1 MNKTGKEIMAYSP
14 SGILTTINIDGPEEH
29 YVESNQPDKGRHVL
43 HIIVKK

>member
-14 SGILTTINIDGPEEH
+14 SGILTTINIDGPGGR
-29 YVESNQPDKGRHVL
+29 YAESNQPDKGRHVL